1 MSVDPIRRRFGHGP
15 RRLRVGIPATAAR
28 LSALARTQIRHER
41 RLTLVPFGTIALIV
55 WLLATIPPIEPRMA
69 AEPAPIEI
77 VLAPWTPPLART
89 RTPEPPREAKRARP
103 NRADPQPAPPGAAG
117 PAPVAMPSQ
126 DLASAP
132 RTPAAAEPAPIDL
145 DALVPR
151 APRFASADPL
161 SAASPAASSAAPR
174 ARPHARGE
182 ASAAA
187 TDLRALAHAASAGN
201 RDRRAH
207 LEALE
212 HEGALAPAGRTGG
225 VDRERRPQV
234 SAARPEQSLLSG
246 LSGDGALD
254 GWQEVPLEE
263 LPDCDPPGRQD
274 LLKKR
279 ILVAVPGRRECSHP
293 GGSYRFVEARSLG
306 AFLMWSR
313 PSPSQV
319 AGQPRDR
326 DACDVLD
333 RALACLGVR

>member
-1 MSVDPIRRRFGHGP
+1 MTGDPIRRRFGHGP

-41 RLTLVPFGTIALIV
+41 RLTLVPFSAIALIA
-55 WLLATIPPIEPRMA
+55 WLLATLPPIERPTA

-77 VLAPWTPPLART
+77 VLAPWTPPPART
-89 RTPEPPREAKRARP
+89 RTIERPHEAQAIRQARAH
-103 NRADPQPAPPGAAG
+103 AKPAHPGAAR
-117 PAPVAMPSQ
+117 PS
-126 DLASAP
+126 
-132 RTPAAAEPAPIDL
+132 PAAASSEAIASGTRTPPVARPAPIDL

-151 APRFASADPL
+151 APHFASADPL
-161 SAASPAASSAAPR
+161 AAASPVASSARPR
-174 ARPHARGE
+174 AHPRAT
-182 ASAAA
+182 ADATADA
-187 TDLRALAHAASAGN
+187 TDLRALARAASAGS

-207 LEALE
+207 LDALGDE
-212 HEGALAPAGRTGG
+212 SDAALSGRAGAGTG
-225 VDRERRPQV
+225 DRRPQV
-234 SAARPEQSLLSG
+234 SAARPEKSLFSG
-246 LSGDGALD
+246 LSGGSALD

-293 GGSYRFVEARSLG
+293 GGSYRFIEARSLG